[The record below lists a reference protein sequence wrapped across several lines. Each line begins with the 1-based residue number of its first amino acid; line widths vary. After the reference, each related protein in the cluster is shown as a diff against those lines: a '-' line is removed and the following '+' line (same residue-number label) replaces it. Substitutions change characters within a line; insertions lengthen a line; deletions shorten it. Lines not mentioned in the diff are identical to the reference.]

1 METGYPAPSSG
12 SHQSSGLA
20 TDPIRF
26 LRFPVRGL
34 KTLSSLVL
42 RLAESQRQPLHH
54 ALCTASGVTL
64 ESQGCSEVRGCC
76 LWTLSCLEL
85 PWTSQ
90 APMDD
95 RPMLGDRRRGPTVC
109 PPPTPELYQADQPR
123 DRKCALSSPP
133 PETPAA
139 SAAIH
144 TVPAHRDLP
153 FLTLSAPLFTLH
165 ETVLKRFSSTK
176 WPLSLLQVIQRCKIT
191 CSPHPLCTDHLQLP
205 P

>member
-1 METGYPAPSSG
+1 MEAGYPAPSRG
-12 SHQSSGLA
+12 SPQSPWLA
-20 TDPIRF
+20 TDSIRF

-42 RLAESQRQPLHH
+42 RLAESQRWPPYH

-95 RPMLGDRRRGPTVC
+95 RPMLGNRRQGPTVC
-109 PPPTPELYQADQPR
+109 TPQPLNCTR
-123 DRKCALSSPP
+123 LTSPG
-133 PETPAA
+133 
-139 SAAIH
+139 SGSVH
-144 TVPAHRDLP
+144 CLAHLLRILQPQLP
-153 FLTLSAPLFTLH
+153 STLSQP
-165 ETVLKRFSSTK
+165 TVTSPSC
-176 WPLSLLQVIQRCKIT
+176 PSL
-191 CSPHPLCTDHLQLP
+191 PLCSHSKKLR
-205 P
+205 

>member
-12 SHQSSGLA
+12 SPQSPWLA

-34 KTLSSLVL
+34 KTLMSLVL
-42 RLAESQRQPLHH
+42 RLAESQRQPSHH

-64 ESQGCSEVRGCC
+64 ESQGCSEVWGCC

-90 APMDD
+90 APTDD
-95 RPMLGDRRRGPTVC
+95 RRMLEDKRWGPTVC
-109 PPPTPELYQADQPR
+109 PPQTPELYQADQPR

-139 SAAIH
+139 SAAVH
-144 TVPAHRDLP
+144 TVPAHCDLP
-153 FLTLSAPLFTLH
+153 FLTLSATLFTLL
-165 ETVLKRFSSTK
+165 ETALK
-176 WPLSLLQVIQRCKIT
+176 
-191 CSPHPLCTDHLQLP
+191 
-205 P
+205 